1 MNLTLR
7 ARFIAL
13 GVVTALGIVGLTIFV
28 DAKASGLTAAVDT
41 ASARTEAMYNQM
53 DADMLHDGIQSD
65 VLKLV
70 IATTPQEQQAAIT
83 AIKEDTEHVNR
94 AIENATRLTEDP
106 DLKARLAEITTLF
119 KGYAA
124 AASAMAADPATAKA
138 KMAAFYVLYDDLED
152 KQAKAEEVLT
162 ALGVTIKAEVAHST
176 STLRL
181 VIYAGCTT
189 LMVVVISMLFL
200 IARRTG
206 HSLRRTREVLDAIA
220 RGEFDV
226 THTVDG
232 QDEFA
237 AMSRSVISTLDYL
250 RHAAR
255 TATRIAEGD
264 LTVEAQVLSKRDLL
278 GVALA
283 GMVGQLR
290 TTIRG
295 VDDTAGQVGA
305 GTGQLTA
312 SAQSLA
318 DGNSRQSA
326 AAQQTSASMEEIS
339 SIIRQ
344 NVDNARQTERIA
356 SKAAVDARTSGEA
369 VGRTV
374 VSIREIAQRIG
385 IIEEI
390 SRKTDLLALNA
401 AVEAARAGEHGKGFA
416 VVAAEV
422 RKLAERSQ
430 AAAGEISQLTTG
442 CVAAAEGAGQL
453 LAQLVPDIRR
463 TAELVQDIA
472 SSCGE
477 QSAGATQV
485 TKAMQQL
492 ESVIQSNSAASEEL
506 AATAVTLAEQ
516 VTQLHR
522 GVDHFKLDGQGQ
534 RRLVA
539 VARSTARS
547 SAKPP
552 AKAMATPARA
562 AARPAARS
570 APAGGIS
577 ISLGGGAAD
586 DLDRDFDAA

>member
-1 MNLTLR
+1 MVTNLN
-7 ARFIAL
+7 AM
-13 GVVTALGIVGLTIFV
+13 VGNL
-28 DAKASGLTAAVDT
+28 
-41 ASARTEAMYNQM
+41 EA
-53 DADMLHDGIQSD
+53 
-65 VLKLV
+65 
-70 IATTPQEQQAAIT
+70 IATTAGQIAA
-83 AIKEDTEHVNR
+83 
-94 AIENATRLTEDP
+94 
-106 DLKARLAEITTLF
+106 
-119 KGYAA
+119 
-124 AASAMAADPATAKA
+124 
-138 KMAAFYVLYDDLED
+138 
-152 KQAKAEEVLT
+152 
-162 ALGVTIKAEVAHST
+162 
-176 STLRL
+176 
-181 VIYAGCTT
+181 
-189 LMVVVISMLFL
+189 
-200 IARRTG
+200 
-206 HSLRRTREVLDAIA
+206 
-220 RGEFDV
+220 
-226 THTVDG
+226 
-232 QDEFA
+232 
-237 AMSRSVISTLDYL
+237 
-250 RHAAR
+250 
-255 TATRIAEGD
+255 GD
-264 LTVEAQVLSKRDLL
+264 LTVAVQVRSDKDSL
-278 GVALA
+278 GQALA
-283 GMVGQLR
+283 GMVDNLR
-290 TTIRG
+290 GTMT
-295 VDDTAGQVGA
+295 DVGA
-305 GTGQLTA
+305 AAGHVATG
-312 SAQSLA
+312 SAQLSSSAQALS
-318 DGNSRQSA
+318 DGTAAQSA
-326 AAQQTSASMEEIS
+326 AAQQTSSSMEEIS

-344 NVDNARQTERIA
+344 NVDNSRQTERIA
-356 SKAAVDARTSGEA
+356 TKAAADAQTSGDA
-369 VGRTV
+369 VQRTV
-374 VSIREIAQRIG
+374 AAIREIAQRIG
-385 IIEEI
+385 VIEEI